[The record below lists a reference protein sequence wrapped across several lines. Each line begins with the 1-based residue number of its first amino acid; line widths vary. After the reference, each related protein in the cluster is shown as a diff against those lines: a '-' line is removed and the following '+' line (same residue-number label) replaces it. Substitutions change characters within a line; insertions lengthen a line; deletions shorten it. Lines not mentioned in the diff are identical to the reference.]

1 MAQLKITQRRGLIKK
16 PQHQRRI
23 VKALGLRGR
32 HHTVTLEDNPQIR
45 GMLQRVLH
53 LVDVEEVNA

>member
-1 MAQLKITQRRGLIKK
+1 MAKLKITQRRGLIKK

-23 VKALGLRGR
+23 VKALGLRRR
-32 HHTVTLEDNPQIR
+32 HHSVTLEDNPQIR

-53 LVDVEEVNA
+53 LVDVEEVEA